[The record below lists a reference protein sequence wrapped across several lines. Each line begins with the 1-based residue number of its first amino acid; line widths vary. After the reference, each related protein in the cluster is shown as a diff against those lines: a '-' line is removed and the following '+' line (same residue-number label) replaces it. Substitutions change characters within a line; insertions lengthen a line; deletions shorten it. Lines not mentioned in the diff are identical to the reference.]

1 MWCYDQSPPSAD
13 ELAIIQRRAV
23 STDRERP
30 VLRFVDFPGNHLVNL
45 ANALLGLIF
54 SAPLPGRTGD
64 RARGRFRFLPSEAT
78 VDYYIREGGPH
89 NQGAARVVGSR
100 NWCFQKKFYRVT
112 NFEAGRKNWDAPP
125 LFAIRPEEE
134 EKIDK

>member
-1 MWCYDQSPPSAD
+1 MALDSIGHAGLFCVWCYDQSPSSAD
-13 ELAIIQRRAV
+13 ELAIIQRRMV
-23 STDRERP
+23 STDRQRP

-78 VDYYIREGGPH
+78 HRHLPAPGGL
-89 NQGAARVVGSR
+89 G
-100 NWCFQKKFYRVT
+100 
-112 NFEAGRKNWDAPP
+112 D
-125 LFAIRPEEE
+125 
-134 EKIDK
+134 